1 MPNLKPPLPGP
12 FRHRMIV
19 IGNSGSGKTTFAAQI
34 AASLRCPHVDLDT
47 VYWQDQIRLAKRVE
61 PAAKQMVA
69 ALAARPHWVI
79 EGVYGWLADVA
90 APRATALIWLN
101 LPWAECKA
109 GLEARGP
116 GYSPSQAEYD
126 ALLAW
131 AERYW
136 SRDTP
141 SSEAG
146 HRKIFDAFSGYKVAL
161 SRRADVAA
169 LAGRLAGTEP
179 S

>member
-1 MPNLKPPLPGP
+1 MTES
-12 FRHRMIV
+12 RHYALGQRVLI
-19 IGNSGSGKTTFAAQI
+19 IGNSGSGKTTLARQLADATGGLHI
-34 AASLRCPHVDLDT
+34 DLDT
-47 VYWQDQIRLAKRVE
+47 VYWQDQTGLKKRVE

-69 ALAARPHWVI
+69 ELSQQPHWVI
-79 EGVYGWLADVA
+79 EGVYGWLVQVA
-90 APRATALIWLN
+90 APRATALVWLN

-136 SRDTP
+136 TRDTP

-146 HRKIFDAFSGYKVAL
+146 HRKLFDAFSGYKLAL
-161 SRRADVAA
+161 SNRADLAA
-169 LAGRLAGTEP
+169 LVGRSARVEQ

>member
-1 MPNLKPPLPGP
+1 
-12 FRHRMIV
+12 MIV
-19 IGNSGSGKTTFAAQI
+19 IGNSGSGKTTFAMQVAG
-34 AASLRCPHVDLDT
+34 AGKCPHVDLDA
-47 VYWQDQIRLAKRVE
+47 VYWQDQIRLEKRVE
-61 PAAKQMVA
+61 PAAKRMVA
-69 ALAARPHWVI
+69 ELAAQPRWVI

-116 GYSPSQAEYD
+116 EYSPSQAEYE

-136 SRDTP
+136 TRDTP

-146 HRKIFDAFSGYKVAL
+146 HRRIFEAFSGWKVAL
-161 SRRADVAA
+161 SSRAEVAA
-169 LAGRLAGTEP
+169 LAGRLAATEP

>member
-1 MPNLKPPLPGP
+1 MPNLEPPLSGP
-12 FRHRMIV
+12 RPPRLIV

-34 AASLRCPHVDLDT
+34 AAAAKCPHIDLDT
-47 VYWQDQIRLAKRVE
+47 VYWLDQIRLEKRVE
-61 PAAKQMVA
+61 PAARQMVA
-69 ALAARPHWVI
+69 DLAAQPHWVI

-90 APRATALIWLN
+90 APRASVLIWLN
-101 LPWAECKA
+101 LPWSECKA

-116 GYSPSQAEYD
+116 AYSPSQAEYE

-136 SRDTP
+136 TRDTP

-146 HRKIFDAFSGYKVAL
+146 HRRIFDAFSGHKAAL
-161 SRRADVAA
+161 SHRSEVGAWV
-169 LAGRLAGTEP
+169 GRLTGTEQ